1 MNDDYFVWQACA
13 YKAASAAVNK
23 ECLSVLKDKTMSAED
38 KLLAL
43 RALLNVQGEMELN
56 YAKAMKGVV

>member
-1 MNDDYFVWQACA
+1 MNNDYSVWQACA

-23 ECLSVLKDKTMSAED
+23 ECLSVIEDKTMSAED

>member
-1 MNDDYFVWQACA
+1 MDYFIWQACA

-23 ECLSVLKDKTMSAED
+23 ECLCLLKDKQMGAED

-43 RALLNVQGEMELN
+43 RAMLQTQAEMELN
-56 YAKAMKGVV
+56 YAKAMEKVK